1 MSQANVELVLAL
13 TPSGA
18 DFAQVMRDENFS
30 ALSTVVAHLFQPDF
44 ECVSCRFDAEKTYV
58 GLDGLRDLWLEWLAP
73 WTTYRSEAEE
83 AMDLGDRVLLLVRDF
98 GRREGSTDEIALK
111 GASIWNIRDG
121 KIARVEF
128 YPVRDDALKAAG
140 LAT

>member
-1 MSQANVELVLAL
+1 
-13 TPSGA
+13 
-18 DFAQVMRDENFS
+18 MRDENFS

-44 ECVSCRFDAEKTYV
+44 ECVVCRFDTEKTYV

-98 GRREGSTDEIALK
+98 GRREGSTDEIALN
-111 GASIWNIRDG
+111 GGSIWNIRDG
-121 KIARVEF
+121 KIARSF
-128 YPVRDDALKAAG
+128 IRSAMMPSKPR
-140 LAT
+140 T